1 MDREYNSWNPCLNP
15 EAEAKSMLR
24 DREREEQRE
33 ERAVEGL
40 PSCQAAAVPID
51 VSEGGGGW

>member
-1 MDREYNSWNPCLNP
+1 MDLEYHSWNPCLNP
-15 EAEAKSMLR
+15 EAEAEPIL
-24 DREREEQRE
+24 REREEKRE

-51 VSEGGGGW
+51 VSEGSTDD